1 AAACQ
6 FYKKYIEIAG
16 VPLAASAEVSDAAL
30 LRDYYIVTHMLAG
43 RPDIL
48 QAMATNGTRLII
60 IGKNQRYTDMPEY
73 RNVSNPAYLNERV
86 RGTGGFDIT
95 SFGEEN
101 LLCLPTD
108 RYDRE
113 SIAVHE
119 FCHTI
124 DSALRRIDPTWRQRL
139 QKTFRD
145 AVSKGLWKNTYAG
158 SNQAEYWAEACQAY
172 FDCGRANNWNHGPI
186 ARREQLKIYDP
197 EVYQLIQT
205 TFNLSPAQDWRYHW
219 LQTLPTVT
227 PPPPQY
233 KLDPYYT
240 KFTWADQFPVIGRQA
255 SDEGLLKAND
265 VICKMFAY
273 RHDILKAL
281 MDDGVK
287 LVVLGR
293 NEKLTDLP
301 ELKNVTDTNV
311 DLAARFLD
319 YTPELKLL
327 VVPEEN
333 VLSNPNDANVGP
345 CLEIRAMATALYD
358 VCGTRSVDPN
368 WNNRGRDVQQ
378 YELRVKRLD
387 IQFDEKLKQLYD
399 AAMGKGMWKNTT
411 AVQDR
416 VAYWAAGVLAYFDAG
431 GQDGAPFKDTGRNGD
446 FTDSPHPI
454 NMREALKSYDPD
466 LYALVNET
474 MAYDGEVDWRYTP
487 YRP

>member
-1 AAACQ
+1 
-6 FYKKYIEIAG
+6 
-16 VPLAASAEVSDAAL
+16 
-30 LRDYYIVTHMLAG
+30 
-43 RPDIL
+43 
-48 QAMATNGTRLII
+48 
-60 IGKNQRYTDMPEY
+60 
-73 RNVSNPAYLNERV
+73 
-86 RGTGGFDIT
+86 
-95 SFGEEN
+95 
-101 LLCLPTD
+101 
-108 RYDRE
+108 
-113 SIAVHE
+113 
-119 FCHTI
+119 
-124 DSALRRIDPTWRQRL
+124 
-139 QKTFRD
+139 
-145 AVSKGLWKNTYAG
+145 
-158 SNQAEYWAEACQAY
+158 
-172 FDCGRANNWNHGPI
+172 
-186 ARREQLKIYDP
+186 
-197 EVYQLIQT
+197 
-205 TFNLSPAQDWRYHW
+205 
-219 LQTLPTVT
+219 
-227 PPPPQY
+227 
-233 KLDPYYT
+233 
-240 KFTWADQFPVIGRQA
+240 
-255 SDEGLLKAND
+255 AND
-265 VICKMFAY
+265 AICKMFAY